1 VLCLEPTKLQ
11 QRNESRGEFWG
22 WILGIEKTRAVSVEI
37 IRDINKIMRDV
48 NEIIRDIIPITLP
61 IPSAP

>member
-22 WILGIEKTRAVSVEI
+22 WILDIGKTRAVSVEI
-37 IRDINKIMRDV
+37 IRDINKIIRDV